1 MAEAARKLLSD
12 KGASVKLT
20 SYQGSGAYNFPGDTR
35 WDKMTE
41 ALTWL
46 ETPPKTK

>member
-1 MAEAARKLLSD
+1 MADAARKLLTD
-12 KGASVKLT
+12 KGANVKLAT
-20 SYQGSGAYNFPGDTR
+20 YQGSGAYNFPAETR